1 MRINKLS
8 DELVTARCSSA
19 LRADMSGWMV
29 QNGVAMST
37 PSHDLVAFGAT
48 SFVGKILC
56 HYLWEVFG
64 AQGEMKW
71 GAAGRS
77 KAKLEELRSSLGPKA
92 GTLPLVVADAAD
104 EASLRNLCASTR
116 VVVSTVGPYA
126 LYGELLVKACAES
139 GTDYCDL
146 SGEVQWIR
154 RMMHRYEATARK
166 SGARIVH
173 CCGFD
178 SIPSDMGVH
187 FLQRQAMKQLGA
199 PCRRVKMR
207 VKVMRGEFSGGTVA
221 SLMNVVKEAAADP
234 VLRKELADPY
244 SLCPAGSAPN
254 VRQPD
259 VRSAEFDVDFGA
271 WVAPFVMSGINTRIV
286 HRTNALSERAY
297 GANFTYDEAILMGR
311 GLKGRFV
318 ATVMVAGLAGFMLAG
333 AIRPVRAALERFVLP
348 KPGEGPNSEAQ
359 RTGFFDLRFLGTT
372 ADGRQIRTKVTGDRD
387 PGYGSTGKMLGQAAA
402 CLAFDIDKAAT
413 PGGFW
418 TPATIFGDR
427 LIQRL
432 TAHSGLTFELVPHLQ
447 Q

>member
-1 MRINKLS
+1 
-8 DELVTARCSSA
+8 
-19 LRADMSGWMV
+19 
-29 QNGVAMST
+29 MST

-56 HYLWEVFG
+56 RYLWEEFG

-77 KAKLEELRSSLGPKA
+77 KGKLEELRSSLGAKA
-92 GTLPLVVADAAD
+92 GALPLVVADAGD
-104 EASLRNLCASTR
+104 EASLRKLCASAR
-116 VVVSTVGPYA
+116 VVASTVGPYA
-126 LYGELLVKACAES
+126 LYGEPLVKACAES

-154 RMMHRYEATARK
+154 RMVRRYEVTARE
-166 SGARIVH
+166 SGARVVH

-187 FLQRQAMKQLGA
+187 FLQRQAMRQLGA
-199 PCRRVKMR
+199 PCTRVKMR

-221 SLMNVVKEAAADP
+221 SVMNVIKEAAADP
-234 VLRKELADPY
+234 ALRKELADPY
-244 SLCPAGSAPN
+244 SLCPAGSAPR

-259 VRSAEFDVDFGA
+259 VRSAEFDADFGA

-286 HRTNALSERAY
+286 QRTNALSEQAY
-297 GANFTYDEAILMGR
+297 GPDFTYDEALLMGR
-311 GLKGRFV
+311 GLKGRFA
-318 ATVMVAGLAGFMLAG
+318 ATAMAAGLSGFMYA
-333 AIRPVRAALERFVLP
+333 AAVRPARAVLERFVLP
-348 KPGEGPNSEAQ
+348 KPGEGPSPEVQ
-359 RTGFFDLRFLGTT
+359 RTGSFDLRFLGRT

-387 PGYGSTGKMLGQAAA
+387 PGYGSTAKMLGQAAA
-402 CLAFDIDKAAT
+402 CLALDVDKVAT

-432 TAHSGLTFELVPHLQ
+432 TAHSGLSFDLVPEVQ
-447 Q
+447 K